1 MKTTFSLSL
10 LIFIISI
17 FILPCI
23 LQAQPGSLDL
33 SFGTGGKVTTSF
45 SNGDDT
51 GSDVAIQPDGKIILA
66 GTDTNNTEFALV
78 RYNSDG
84 SLDNLF
90 GTGGKVRTD
99 VRQWNDYGKA
109 LAILSSGKILVGGS
123 STNGLFTEFAL
134 VRYNNDGGLD
144 NTFGTGGIAFADVGP
159 AEDQAYA
166 MAVQDDDKIVLAGSS
181 FIYNGVANTRDFSVA
196 RFNSDGSLD
205 NTFGTGG
212 KVITPVGTSDE
223 VVYSMAIQADGK
235 IIVAGGSSGPSPDFI
250 SSFALARYNSNGSL
264 DNTFGSG
271 GILVMPLSNL
281 YSTADAVA
289 LQTDGQILVAG
300 STRIDADT
308 FAFSVVRLNDNG
320 SFDNTFGTN
329 GVVFTTFASTH
340 NFCFG
345 MALQDDEKII
355 LSGRMHTGISP
366 NQMDFA
372 VARYNTNGSLDNTF
386 GTDGKVTT
394 HMGWP
399 EDTGYSIA
407 VQTDGKIV
415 VGGAGVNGGV
425 DSDFAIA
432 RYNGDGTVDAFDAST
447 TLSMTTIYPN
457 PVKGKLTIEN
467 GQWIIAQVKI
477 YNAQGELLFVQQIS
491 GNTTTLNVSNFAS
504 GVYFV
509 QIDDGIKAYSSK
521 IIISNL

>member
-1 MKTTFSLSL
+1 MKTSFSLSF
-10 LIFIISI
+10 LIFVFSI
-17 FILPCI
+17 VLPG
-23 LQAQPGSLDL
+23 LSVAQPGTLDL

-51 GSDVAIQPDGKIILA
+51 GSDVVIQPDGKIILA

-84 SLDNLF
+84 SPDNLF

-99 VRQWNDYGKA
+99 LRQWNDYGHA
-109 LAILSSGKILVGGS
+109 VAILSSGKILVGGS

-134 VRYNNDGGLD
+134 VRYNNDGSLD
-144 NTFGTGGIAFADVGP
+144 NTFGTGGIAFADIGP

-166 MAVQDDDKIVLAGSS
+166 MAVQDDGKIILAGSS
-181 FIYNGVANTRDFSVA
+181 FIYNGVANTRDFAVA

-212 KVITPVGTSDE
+212 KVITPIGTSDE
-223 VVYSMAIQADGK
+223 VAYSVVIQDGGK
-235 IIVAGGSSGPSPDFI
+235 IIVAGERNGPSPDYVLAC
-250 SSFALARYNSNGSL
+250 ALVRYNSNGSL
-264 DNTFGSG
+264 DNTFGTG

-281 YSTADAVA
+281 YSTANAVT
-289 LQTDGQILVAG
+289 LQDDGQILVAG

-308 FAFSVVRLNDNG
+308 FAFAVARLNDNG
-320 SFDNTFGTN
+320 SFDNSFGTS
-329 GVVFTTFASTH
+329 GVMFTTFASTH

-345 MALQDDEKII
+345 MALQGDGKII

-372 VARYNTNGSLDNTF
+372 VARYTTNGTLDNTF
-386 GTDGKVTT
+386 GTGGKVTT

-425 DSDFAIA
+425 DSDFVIA
-432 RYNGDGTVDAFDAST
+432 RYNGDGTVAVEENT
-447 TLSMTTIYPN
+447 EQNVRIYPN
-457 PVKGKLTIEN
+457 PANGKLTIEN
-467 GQWIIAQVKI
+467 GQWIIEQVAI
-477 YNAQGELLFVQQIS
+477 YNAFGQLVTSSVVEKQQ
-491 GNTTTLNVSNFAS
+491 TTLDISNFAA
-504 GVYFV
+504 GIYFV
-509 QIDDGIKAYSSK
+509 KINTGTETYSGK
-521 IIISNL
+521 IIVE